1 MLPIVSDSRAVRI
14 TERYQRLKSM
24 RSNHEQTWQETA
36 EYMRPI
42 RNEFLGRN
50 APGDR
55 RFHRTFDS
63 SPLLAVDNFASGIY
77 GMMTNPANRWFGL
90 STQDDDLAEYEPVRE
105 WLYEAETRILDSFG
119 PQVSRFYSVI
129 PMLYADLACFGTSVF
144 YSEEQPGSRRINDSV
159 RPLSECC
166 VSENEFGEVDT
177 LYRRFSMEARNAVSM
192 FEAQEGVSEATQ
204 KKATKNPY
212 EPVWFIHCVQPNE
225 SYVPN
230 RIGRNSKQYESVYV
244 EEEAKR
250 IVGEGGYDEMPYH
263 VPRWGQ
269 AAGETYGRGI
279 GEMTLADVKSLNRMG
294 EASLKVAQKTA
305 DPPLAAPDEG
315 VIRALR
321 TYPGGVTY
329 GAVDALGNQL
339 VKPLYTGGDHRITLE
354 IAEQRRTVIREA
366 FYFSLMQMVGSPD
379 MTATE
384 WLGRQEEKL
393 RLMGPNLGR
402 IQSEFLSPLIERRF
416 GLLLRAG
423 ALPAP
428 PPEIQ
433 GSSLNVEYVSP
444 LARAQ
449 MAGEAN
455 AVNRLLQSVVP
466 MVQIDPG
473 VWDNIDSDEAVQVL
487 GKGFAV
493 NPKVL
498 RGADQRKQ
506 VRDQRIQAQQMQ
518 AMAASAEP
526 LSGALKNV
534 AQAQQVAN
542 QGA

>member
-1 MLPIVSDSRAVRI
+1 MIDSRAVKI
-14 TERYQRLKSM
+14 TERYQRLKAM
-24 RSNHEQTWQETA
+24 RSSHETTWQETA

-50 APGDR
+50 AQGDR

-90 STQDDDLAEYEPVRE
+90 SMQDEDLADFEPVRK
-105 WLYEAETRILDSFG
+105 WLYEAETRLLDSFG

-225 SYVPN
+225 AYVPN

-423 ALPAP
+423 ALPPP

-433 GSSLNVEYVSP
+433 GSTLNVEYVSP

-498 RGADQRKQ
+498 RGADERKQ
-506 VRDQRIQAQQMQ
+506 VRDQRIQSQQMQ
-518 AMAASAEP
+518 AMTASAEP